1 MKVTDYRTLSDSEL
15 LHHITNC
22 HEQAT
27 EYAGK
32 LTRFEI
38 TSVDEL
44 FSELTPKRK
53 ELAEAAVEL
62 YKRVQIKQAERR
74 QVISSETACNILR
87 PLIGDI
93 EREEFWA
100 VYLNQSN
107 RVIRKER
114 LSAGGLTGTL
124 VDVRLIMKGALLYNA
139 TGMIIS
145 HNHPS
150 GNENPSKEDNLITEQ
165 IKKAADTLNI
175 RLIDHIII
183 TSNTYYSY
191 MENDM
196 L

>member
-1 MKVTDYRTLSDSEL
+1 MKTDYRVLSDSEV

-22 HEQAT
+22 HEHAA
-27 EYAGK
+27 EYASK
-32 LTRFEI
+32 LKSGEI

-53 ELAEAAVEL
+53 ALAEAAVEL
-62 YKRVQIKQAERR
+62 YKRVQIKQAER
-74 QVISSETACNILR
+74 QKVILSETACNILR

-114 LSAGGLTGTL
+114 LSAGGLTGAY
-124 VDVRLIMKGALLYNA
+124 VDVRLIMKEALLCNA
-139 TGMIIS
+139 TGMIIA

-150 GNENPSKEDNLITEQ
+150 GNEKPSGEDNRITDQ
-165 IKKAADTLNI
+165 VKKAADTLNI
-175 RLIDHIII
+175 RLLDHVII

-191 MENDM
+191 MDNGM

>member
-1 MKVTDYRTLSDSEL
+1 MKTDYRTLSDSEL

-22 HEQAT
+22 HEQAV
-27 EYAGK
+27 EYTGK
-32 LTRFEI
+32 LNSCEI

-74 QVISSETACNILR
+74 QIISSETAYNILR

-100 VYLNQSN
+100 IYLNQSN

-114 LSAGGLTGTL
+114 LSAGGITGTL
-124 VDVRLIMKGALLYNA
+124 VDIRLIMKAALLCNA
-139 TGMIIS
+139 TGMIIA

-150 GNENPSKEDNLITEQ
+150 GNERPSGEDNRITEQ
-165 IKKAADTLNI
+165 VKKAAETLNI
-175 RLIDHIII
+175 RLIDHVII

-191 MENDM
+191 MDNGM

>member
-1 MKVTDYRTLSDSEL
+1 MKTDYRALSDGEL
-15 LHHITNC
+15 LRHITNC
-22 HEQAT
+22 NEQAA

-32 LTRFEI
+32 LTGCEI

-44 FSELTPKRK
+44 FSELTPERK
-53 ELAEAAVEL
+53 SIAEAAVEL
-62 YKRVQIKQAERR
+62 YKRVQIKQAERQ

-87 PLIGDI
+87 PLIGDV
-93 EREEFWA
+93 EKEEFWA
-100 VYLNQSN
+100 IYLNQSN

-124 VDVRLIMKGALLYNA
+124 VDVRLIMKAALLCNA
-139 TGMIIS
+139 TGIIIA

-150 GNENPSKEDNLITEQ
+150 GNEKPSGEDNRITEQ
-165 IKKAADTLNI
+165 VKKAAETLNI
-175 RLIDHIII
+175 RLIDHVIV

-191 MENDM
+191 MDNDM

>member
-1 MKVTDYRTLSDSEL
+1 MRTDYRTLSDSEIL
-15 LHHITNC
+15 YHITSS
-22 HEQAT
+22 HEQAVK
-27 EYAGK
+27 YVGK
-32 LTRFEI
+32 LASCEMA
-38 TSVDEL
+38 SVDEL
-44 FSELTPKRK
+44 FSELTPNRK
-53 ELAEAAVEL
+53 ALAEAAVEL

-74 QVISSETACNILR
+74 QIISGETAYNILR

-100 VYLNQSN
+100 IYLNQSN
-107 RVIRKER
+107 RIIRKER
-114 LSAGGLTGTL
+114 LSAGGLTGTY
-124 VDVRLIMKGALLYNA
+124 VDVRLIMKGALLCSA
-139 TGMIIS
+139 TGIIIS

-150 GNENPSKEDNLITEQ
+150 GNEKPSTEDNRITEQ

-191 MENDM
+191 VDNGM

>member
-1 MKVTDYRTLSDSEL
+1 MRTDYRVLSDSEL

-22 HEQAT
+22 HEQAV
-27 EYAGK
+27 EYTGK
-32 LTRFEI
+32 LNSCEI

-44 FSELTPKRK
+44 FSQLTPKRK
-53 ELAEAAVEL
+53 ALAEAAVEL

-74 QVISSETACNILR
+74 QIISSETACEILR

-100 VYLNQSN
+100 IYLNQSN
-107 RVIRKER
+107 RIIRKER
-114 LSAGGLTGTL
+114 LSAGGLTGTY

-139 TGMIIS
+139 TGMIIA

-150 GNENPSKEDNLITEQ
+150 GNEKPSQEDNRITEQ
-165 IKKAADTLNI
+165 VKKAAELLNI
-175 RLIDHIII
+175 RLLDHVII

-191 MENDM
+191 VENGM

>member
-1 MKVTDYRTLSDSEL
+1 MKTDYRVLSDSEV
-15 LHHITNC
+15 LHHITNS
-22 HEQAT
+22 HEQAA
-27 EYAGK
+27 EYVSK
-32 LTRFEI
+32 LKSGEI

-53 ELAEAAVEL
+53 ALAEAAVEL
-62 YKRVQIKQAERR
+62 YKRVQIKQAER
-74 QVISSETACNILR
+74 QKVILSETACNILR

-114 LSAGGLTGTL
+114 LSAGGLTGAY
-124 VDVRLIMKGALLYNA
+124 VDVRLIMKEALLCNA
-139 TGMIIS
+139 TGMIIA

-150 GNENPSKEDNLITEQ
+150 GNEKPSGEDNRITEQ
-165 IKKAADTLNI
+165 VKKAADTLNI
-175 RLIDHIII
+175 RLLDHVII

-191 MENDM
+191 MDNGM

>member
-1 MKVTDYRTLSDSEL
+1 MKTDYRALSDSEL
-15 LHHITNC
+15 FHHITNC
-22 HEQAT
+22 HDQAV

-32 LTRFEI
+32 LTRCEI

-44 FSELTPKRK
+44 FSALTPARK
-53 ELAEAAVEL
+53 ALAEAAVEL

-74 QVISSETACNILR
+74 QIISSETACEILR

-93 EREEFWA
+93 EIEEFWA

-114 LSAGGLTGTL
+114 LSLGGLTGTH
-124 VDVRLIMKGALLYNA
+124 VDVRMIMKEALLCNA
-139 TGMIIS
+139 TGMIIA

-150 GNENPSKEDNLITEQ
+150 GNEKPSGEDNRITEQ
-165 IKKAADTLNI
+165 VKKAAETLNI
-175 RLIDHIII
+175 RLIDHVII

-191 MENDM
+191 MDNAM

>member
-1 MKVTDYRTLSDSEL
+1 MRTDYRTLSDSEI

-22 HEQAT
+22 HEQAV
-27 EYAGK
+27 EYVGK
-32 LTRFEI
+32 LTRCEI

-44 FSELTPKRK
+44 FSELTPARK
-53 ELAEAAVEL
+53 ALAEAAVEL
-62 YKRVQIKQAERR
+62 YKRVQIKQAERK
-74 QVISSETACNILR
+74 QVISSETVCEILR

-93 EREEFWA
+93 EREEFWV

-107 RVIRKER
+107 RIIRKER
-114 LSAGGLTGTL
+114 LSSGGLTGTL
-124 VDVRLIMKGALLYNA
+124 VDVRLIMKWALLCNA
-139 TGMIIS
+139 TGMVIA

-150 GNENPSKEDNLITEQ
+150 GNENPSGEDNRITEQ

-175 RLIDHIII
+175 RLLDHVII

-191 MENDM
+191 VENDM

>member
-1 MKVTDYRTLSDSEL
+1 MKTDNRTLSDSEL

-22 HEQAT
+22 HEQAA

-32 LTRFEI
+32 LNSCEI

-53 ELAEAAVEL
+53 ALAEAAVEL
-62 YKRVQIKQAERR
+62 YKRLQIKHAERR
-74 QVISSETACNILR
+74 QIVSSETACNILR

-100 VYLNQSN
+100 IYLNQSN

-114 LSAGGLTGTL
+114 LSAGGITGTL
-124 VDVRLIMKGALLYNA
+124 VDVRLIMKEALLCNA
-139 TGMIIS
+139 TGMIIA

-150 GNENPSKEDNLITEQ
+150 GNEKPSKEDNLITEQ

-175 RLIDHIII
+175 RLLDHVII

-191 MENDM
+191 MDNGM

>member
-1 MKVTDYRTLSDSEL
+1 MKTDYRTLSDSEL
-15 LHHITNC
+15 LHHITNI
-22 HEQAT
+22 HEQAVK
-27 EYAGK
+27 YVGK
-32 LTRFEI
+32 LTRCEM

-53 ELAEAAVEL
+53 ALAEAAVEL

-74 QVISSETACNILR
+74 QVISSETVCEILR

-93 EREEFWA
+93 EKEEFWA
-100 VYLNQSN
+100 IYLNQSN

-114 LSAGGLTGTL
+114 LSVGGIAGTY
-124 VDVRLIMKGALLYNA
+124 VDVRLIMKEAILCNA

-150 GNENPSKEDNLITEQ
+150 GNENPSQEDNRITEQ
-165 IKKAADTLNI
+165 IKKAADSLNI
-175 RLIDHIII
+175 RLTDHIII

-191 MENDM
+191 VENGM

>member
-1 MKVTDYRTLSDSEL
+1 MKTDYRVLSDSEV
-15 LHHITNC
+15 LHHITNS
-22 HEQAT
+22 HEQAA
-27 EYAGK
+27 EYVSK
-32 LTRFEI
+32 LKSGEI

-53 ELAEAAVEL
+53 ALAEAAVEL

-74 QVISSETACNILR
+74 QVISSETVCEILR

-93 EREEFWA
+93 EKEEFWA
-100 VYLNQSN
+100 IYLNQSN

-114 LSAGGLTGTL
+114 LSAGGLTSAL
-124 VDVRLIMKGALLYNA
+124 VDVRMIMKEAILCNA
-139 TGMIIS
+139 TGMIIA

-150 GNENPSKEDNLITEQ
+150 GNEKPSGEDNRITEQ
-165 IKKAADTLNI
+165 VKKAADTLNI
-175 RLIDHIII
+175 RLLDHVIT

-191 MENDM
+191 MDNDM

>member
-1 MKVTDYRTLSDSEL
+1 MKTDYRALSDSEV
-15 LHHITNC
+15 LHHITNI
-22 HEQAT
+22 HEQAA

-32 LTRFEI
+32 LTRCEI

-53 ELAEAAVEL
+53 ALAEAAVEL
-62 YKRVQIKQAERR
+62 YKRVQIKQAERK
-74 QVISSETACNILR
+74 QVISSETVCEILR

-93 EREEFWA
+93 EREEFWV

-107 RVIRKER
+107 RIIRKDR
-114 LSAGGLTGTL
+114 LSSGGLTGTL
-124 VDVRLIMKGALLYNA
+124 VDVRLIMKWALLCNA
-139 TGMIIS
+139 TGMIVA

-150 GNENPSKEDNLITEQ
+150 GNEKPSGEDNRITEQ

-191 MENDM
+191 VDNGM